1 MIQKTSKSYKTE
13 AESSSEHTEIPKLEG
28 YDLYLFIAYE
38 ETSADVSSLTI
49 WSCDTRFGAYSH
61 DYLISLLISNLTKEK
76 NYFVFKKLQGKNNSD
91 SCSSVSEL
99 EYDTD
104 SHTVGNVTK

>member
-1 MIQKTSKSYKTE
+1 MLFKYYVIIFCRFKRMIQKTSKSYKTE

-49 WSCDTRFGAYSH
+49 WSLFSRLFY
-61 DYLISLLISNLTKEK
+61 
-76 NYFVFKKLQGKNNSD
+76 
-91 SCSSVSEL
+91 
-99 EYDTD
+99 
-104 SHTVGNVTK
+104 